1 MEYLWVIDGVQETI
15 WDNAANGECTAMIDA
30 GTLVTDYWSYGNRWW
45 LQDGNVSDVYD
56 SCADECMYAVNFTA
70 DMNCADYT
78 PVTGDVVHVK
88 GLNTPWDGTFTDLS
102 DDDGDGVWTGSGM
115 VPAGT
120 WEWKL
125 SVGHWTDGS
134 WWNTWH
140 AAEDL
145 TGLSDCAVSADGTN
159 WNRQVVVTD
168 ADVSVDVTF
177 GSCTDCA
184 SCSDLTCA
192 AWESCTDVAYM
203 DPACECSA
211 DNGDVNAN
219 GATNVSDIVMLV
231 SWIIGCGSDSACYT
245 GEQTCKGDLS
255 GDGSVNVGD
264 VVLLINIILADRISY
279 DDATSANIILTD
291 NSISVVSDGH
301 VAGVQMTLN
310 HGSNFSLN
318 LADSYVSEYNTSGNK
333 TTLIVVSID
342 GSLEEIAT
350 YKGSFEVEST
360 ILYNSNNEISDI
372 NIVNVNSI
380 EVELAGP
387 NPFNPSTSLNIV
399 VANDGFVSVN
409 VYNLIGQKVATL
421 LNGYM
426 DANLNGYPVNFNGS
440 NLASGVYLVR
450 AETAGNVSTQK
461 LMLLK

>member
-1 MEYLWVIDGVQETI
+1 
-15 WDNAANGECTAMIDA
+15 
-30 GTLVTDYWSYGNRWW
+30 
-45 LQDGNVSDVYD
+45 
-56 SCADECMYAVNFTA
+56 
-70 DMNCADYT
+70 
-78 PVTGDVVHVK
+78 
-88 GLNTPWDGTFTDLS
+88 
-102 DDDGDGVWTGSGM
+102 
-115 VPAGT
+115 
-120 WEWKL
+120 
-125 SVGHWTDGS
+125 
-134 WWNTWH
+134 
-140 AAEDL
+140 
-145 TGLSDCAVSADGTN
+145 
-159 WNRQVVVTD
+159 
-168 ADVSVDVTF
+168 
-177 GSCTDCA
+177 
-184 SCSDLTCA
+184 
-192 AWESCTDVAYM
+192 
-203 DPACECSA
+203 
-211 DNGDVNAN
+211 
-219 GATNVSDIVMLV
+219 MLV
-231 SWIIGCGSDSACYT
+231 GWIIGCNGVDSCFTA
-245 GEQTCKGDLS
+245 EQTCKGDLT
-255 GDGSVNVGD
+255 GDTSVNVGD
-264 VVLLINIILADRISY
+264 VIALINIILADRISY

-301 VAGVQMTLN
+301 VSGIQMTLN
-310 HGSNFSLN
+310 HSSNFSLD

-333 TTLIVVSID
+333 TTLIVVSVD

-350 YKGSFEVEST
+350 YKCSFEVEST